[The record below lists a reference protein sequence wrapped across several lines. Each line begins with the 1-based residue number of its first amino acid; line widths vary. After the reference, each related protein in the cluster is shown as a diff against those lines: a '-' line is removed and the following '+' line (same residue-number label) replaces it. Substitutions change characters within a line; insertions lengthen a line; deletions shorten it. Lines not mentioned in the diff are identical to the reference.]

1 MAEAQMLDYQRQLE
15 QVAENRSRMLADL
28 RCAEID
34 ELPRTFPAWQELG
47 RAIGKEAAEAQ
58 AEQDEHRVEQ
68 YRSYGRV
75 PDLQEKISAT
85 EDELRHLRS
94 RETNIPKRLHLV
106 RVDIANHLGIPF
118 QDLPFV
124 GELVSVKPEYA
135 DWRGAIE
142 RLLEGQAKTLLVA
155 ARDVQAVS
163 RFVDARHLGVRL
175 EFVSV
180 PTHVEVPKRSLDDR
194 SLVKRLAVKQHRTHP
209 EYTLW
214 INRHLRERFD
224 FACVDSPDDLSNH
237 RFALTREGQVKRES
251 RYVKDDRFKLDDR
264 TRWVLGD
271 DNEEKVALFTSQLEQ
286 LRGDLAAAVEAAQEL
301 SERTRRAQDL
311 QRASALLQ
319 EGNWKSY
326 DIDEAENAK
335 REAVEF
341 YELLSRGSKEI
352 EQATAIRDEAQK
364 RRDIADA
371 AATKAQLD
379 IEGNR
384 RQLAQNEQ
392 RIQQHAQR
400 AKQHPETG
408 PDEAARLLDFFKQ
421 TDSAFSDDESELY
434 RASVQVSEAI
444 SRLKTEALRTEQGTR
459 DRIERIMHEYRQEW
473 KLQAAD
479 LSEDFADKDAYIG
492 IYRQIKLSGLP
503 DYEQRFLHVLHD
515 FSQDQITVI
524 ASTIR
529 SAPREVKEKLIP
541 VNRSLGLS
549 PYSSSTH
556 LQIKAKDNR
565 SAQVSEF
572 LDTLKDITHG
582 TWDEQ
587 DIASAEARFLK
598 TNAVVKRLKSSEYA
612 DKVWRKA
619 CLDTRQHVSF
629 IANEI
634 DADGNVVNV
643 HSSDT
648 GLSGG
653 QKQKLVIF
661 CLAAALPARRR
672 GSATSPLRK
681 RRARRGLRQGGPG
694 VRPHGHGH
702 LPRLRLPY
710 DPRDPLQAHLRADA
724 LHRRHRDHALPR
736 LAALLARARRF
747 RGGFGR
753 GEP

>member
-1 MAEAQMLDYQRQLE
+1 M
-15 QVAENRSRMLADL
+15 
-28 RCAEID
+28 
-34 ELPRTFPAWQELG
+34 
-47 RAIGKEAAEAQ
+47 
-58 AEQDEHRVEQ
+58 
-68 YRSYGRV
+68 
-75 PDLQEKISAT
+75 
-85 EDELRHLRS
+85 
-94 RETNIPKRLHLV
+94 
-106 RVDIANHLGIPF
+106 DITNHLGIPF

-135 DWRGAIE
+135 NWRGAIE
-142 RLLEGQAKTLLVA
+142 RLLESRAKTLLVA
-155 ARDVQAVS
+155 ARDIQAVS
-163 RFVDARHLGVRL
+163 RYVDARHLGVRL

-180 PTHVEVPKRSLDDR
+180 PTDVEVPKRSLDDR
-194 SLVKRLAVKQHRTHP
+194 SLVKRLAVKQHRAHP
-209 EYTLW
+209 EYTFW

-224 FACVDSPDDLSNH
+224 FVCVDSPDELREQ
-237 RFALTREGQVKRES
+237 RFALTKEGQVKREN

-271 DNEEKVALFTSQLEQ
+271 DNEEKISLYENQLEQ
-286 LRGDLAAAVEAAQEL
+286 LREDLAAASEVAREL

-311 QRASALLQ
+311 QRASSLLR

-326 DIDEAENAK
+326 DIEEAENAK

-341 YELLSRGSKEI
+341 YELLNRGSEEI
-352 EQATAIRDEAQK
+352 AQATVLRNEAQK
-364 RRDIADA
+364 RRDIADKV
-371 AATKAQLD
+371 ATKAQLD

-384 RQLAQNEQ
+384 RQVAQNDQ
-392 RIQQHAQR
+392 RIQRHSER
-400 AKQHPETG
+400 AKQHPAAEPG
-408 PDEAARLLDFFKQ
+408 EAARLLDFFKR
-421 TDSAFSDDESELY
+421 TDSAFAEDESELY
-434 RASVQVSEAI
+434 RTSVQVSEAN
-444 SRLKTEALRTEQGTR
+444 SRLRTEAMQAEQGTR
-459 DRIERIMHEYRQEW
+459 DRIERIMHEYRAEW

-492 IYRQIKLSGLP
+492 IFRQIKLSGLP

-572 LDTLKDITHG
+572 LETLKDITHG

-598 TNAVVKRLKSSEYA
+598 TNAIVKRLKSSEYA

-661 CLAAALPARRR
+661 CLAAALRYQLADEDQP
-672 GSATSPLRK
+672 
-681 RRARRGLRQGGPG
+681 
-694 VRPHGHGH
+694 
-702 LPRLRLPY
+702 LPRYGSVVLDEAFDKADPAFACTAMDIFHVFGFQMILATPY
-710 DPRDPLQAHLRADA
+710 KLISVLTPYIGAIVTTHCPDSQHSSLVLVDFEEDPDEEDSFGGEAADKKESP
-724 LHRRHRDHALPR
+724 D
-736 LAALLARARRF
+736 
-747 RGGFGR
+747 GD
-753 GEP
+753 